1 MGPTRPACSGRIGA
15 WLLPRR
21 QRNVQQ
27 LTAKGATVGEGSKGE
42 GVSHLAPSRA
52 GSRGRGGPCARR
64 TCACPAGYRRCAGR
78 ARPPAFG
85 GRGGGDHSPST
96 AASLAASASR
106 SGSVAPRATCA
117 RGKRHR
123 KWLKRHRVPSGSA
136 GRGCGL
142 KNRHGPFR
150 GRGRRG
156 HEGTRARGHEGTRE
170 GVTHTSRVPA
180 IGAGSTWRSA
190 ASRNEHACARARA
203 AAVSG
208 QR

>member
-1 MGPTRPACSGRIGA
+1 MCPADLRVPRGLFAERRIGA
-15 WLLPRR
+15 GPPL
-21 QRNVQQ
+21 
-27 LTAKGATVGEGSKGE
+27 S
-42 GVSHLAPSRA
+42 
-52 GSRGRGGPCARR
+52 GG
-64 TCACPAGYRRCAGR
+64 
-78 ARPPAFG
+78 G
-85 GRGGGDHSPST
+85 GRHHSPST

-156 HEGTRARGHEGTRE
+156 HEGTRARGHEG
-170 GVTHTSRVPA
+170 GSHTHQS
-180 IGAGSTWRSA
+180 GAGHRGW
-190 ASRNEHACARARA
+190 EHVEER
-203 AAVSG
+203 G
-208 QR
+208 Q